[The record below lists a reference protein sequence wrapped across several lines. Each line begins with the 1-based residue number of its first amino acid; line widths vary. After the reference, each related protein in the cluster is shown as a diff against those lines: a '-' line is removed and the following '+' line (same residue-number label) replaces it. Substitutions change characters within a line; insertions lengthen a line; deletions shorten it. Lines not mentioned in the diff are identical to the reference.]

1 MSKIINFPV
10 KKQNS
15 NGYYNLVALFKICD
29 NVESCNF
36 YLDAAEHLFENDH
49 ITEKEL
55 FTIRRIGRR
64 KRIELATPIQGA
76 PAAVEP
82 GTYLY
87 TPEMGQQK
95 PSGCEITAGRCYYGG
110 HYWLKT
116 RLELKGRGIVK
127 NESLPDG
134 FINYT
139 VTERV
144 FEKLKKE
151 YRISYECSLD

>member
-55 FTIRRIGRR
+55 FTLRRIGRR
-64 KRIELATPIQGA
+64 KRIELATPVQGSQ
-76 PAAVEP
+76 AVN
-82 GTYLY
+82 TMMIISSLF
-87 TPEMGQQK
+87 QK
-95 PSGCEITAGRCYYGG
+95 M
-110 HYWLKT
+110 
-116 RLELKGRGIVK
+116 
-127 NESLPDG
+127 
-134 FINYT
+134 
-139 VTERV
+139 
-144 FEKLKKE
+144 EKLKKKL
-151 YRISYECSLD
+151 RRSWKK